1 MTTTD
6 DMMGAGREAME
17 IAAGLNLEIVRDAK
31 EAIQGPA
38 VGRRLE
44 KDERMAKNRALI
56 ASPPG
61 IAALFGQLSAQYQ
74 LTPEK
79 PISRRLVNRLLR
91 AHRELAAEEED
102 NAAS

>member
-1 MTTTD
+1 MSTTD
-6 DMMGAGREAME
+6 DTMAVGREAME
-17 IAAGLNLEIVRDAK
+17 IASGLNLEIVRGAK

-44 KDERMAKNRALI
+44 KDERMARNRALLS
-56 ASPPG
+56 SPLQ
-61 IAALFGQLSAQYQ
+61 IAALSAQLSAQYQ

-91 AHRELAAEEED
+91 AHRELAEEAE
-102 NAAS
+102 NAER